1 MAYTDL
7 ILKPTR
13 NVPSHK
19 IVSEFR
25 TDFTGL
31 AGKIVKVSSY
41 DPDADTFY
49 SQSDPVGGS
58 YDGVFS
64 NKQIAPFAVTTAT
77 LNDVSNEVLGITL
90 EGTAVT
96 DANGNKIDG
105 FNKRYADDNG
115 YVASGKPVQIATEGT
130 FWYDAKQFTG
140 AAKPAPGSGLATDYD
155 GKLRCIDLS
164 LTGAVANVGHLVNI
178 PFAVG
183 KVLSSTGT
191 RQQDVLIQLNF

>member
-1 MAYTDL
+1 MAFTDL

-13 NVPSHK
+13 NVPPHK
-19 IVSEFR
+19 VLSEFR

-41 DPDADTFY
+41 DPDADTYY
-49 SQSDPVGGS
+49 SQNDSVGGT
-58 YDGVFS
+58 YDGVYS

-77 LNDVSNEVLGITL
+77 LDDSSASVLGITL

-105 FNKRYADDNG
+105 FNKRYADENG
-115 YVASGKPVQIATEGT
+115 FVASGKPVQIATEGT

-140 AAKPAPGSGLATDYD
+140 AAKPAPGSGLASDYD
-155 GKLRCIDLS
+155 GKLRVVDLANTNAS
-164 LTGAVANVGHLVNI
+164 GAVINSDVVI
-178 PFAVG
+178 G

>member
-1 MAYTDL
+1 MAFTDL

-13 NVPSHK
+13 NVPPHK
-19 IVSEFR
+19 VLSEFR

-41 DPDADTFY
+41 DPDADTYY
-49 SQSDPVGGS
+49 SQNDSVGGS
-58 YDGVFS
+58 YDGVYS

-77 LNDVSNEVLGITL
+77 LNDSSSSVLGITL

-105 FNKRYADDNG
+105 FNKRYADENG
-115 YVASGKPVQIATEGT
+115 LVASGKPVQIATEGT

-140 AAKPAPGSGLATDYD
+140 AAKPAPGSGLAADYN
-155 GKLRCIDLS
+155 GSLRVVDLAATNAS
-164 LTGAVANVGHLVNI
+164 GAVINSDVVI
-178 PFAVG
+178 G

>member
-13 NVPSHK
+13 SVPPHK

-31 AGKIVKVSSY
+31 SGKIVKVSSY

-49 SQSDPVGGS
+49 SQSNPVGGS

-77 LNDVSNEVLGITL
+77 EGDNTSTVLGITL

-140 AAKPAPGSGLATDYD
+140 AAKPEPGSGLAADYD
-155 GKLRCIDLS
+155 GKLRCLDLNATNASGS
-164 LTGAVANVGHLVNI
+164 LSNEPLI
-178 PFAVG
+178 IG
-183 KVLSSTGT
+183 KVISNTGT
-191 RQQDVLIQLNF
+191 RQSDVLIQLNF

>member
-1 MAYTDL
+1 MAFTDL

-13 NVPSHK
+13 NVPPHK
-19 IVSEFR
+19 VLSEFR

-41 DPDADTFY
+41 DPDADTYY
-49 SQSDPVGGS
+49 SQNDSVGGT
-58 YDGVFS
+58 YDGVYS

-77 LNDVSNEVLGITL
+77 LDDSSASVLGITL

-105 FNKRYADDNG
+105 FNKRYADENG
-115 YVASGKPVQIATEGT
+115 FVASGKPVQIATEGT

-140 AAKPAPGSGLATDYD
+140 AQKPAPGSGLASDYD
-155 GKLRCIDLS
+155 GKLRVVDLANTNAS
-164 LTGAVANVGHLVNI
+164 GAVINSDVVI
-178 PFAVG
+178 G
-183 KVLSSTGT
+183 KVLSSTGI

>member
-1 MAYTDL
+1 MAFTDL

-13 NVPSHK
+13 NVPPHK
-19 IVSEFR
+19 VLSEFR

-41 DPDADTFY
+41 DPDADTYY
-49 SQSDPVGGS
+49 SQNDSVGGT
-58 YDGVFS
+58 YDGVYS

-77 LNDVSNEVLGITL
+77 LDDSSCSVLGITL

-105 FNKRYADDNG
+105 FNKRYADENG
-115 YVASGKPVQIATEGT
+115 FVASGKPVQIATEGT

-140 AAKPAPGSGLATDYD
+140 AQKPAPGSGLASDYD
-155 GKLRCIDLS
+155 GKLRVVDLAVTNAS
-164 LTGAVANVGHLVNI
+164 GAVINSDVVI
-178 PFAVG
+178 G

-191 RQQDVLIQLNF
+191 RQSDVLIQLNF

>member
-1 MAYTDL
+1 MAFTDL

-13 NVPSHK
+13 NVPPHK
-19 IVSEFR
+19 VLSEFR

-41 DPDADTFY
+41 DPDADTYY

-58 YDGVFS
+58 YDGVYS

-77 LNDVSNEVLGITL
+77 LDDSSASVLGITL

-105 FNKRYADDNG
+105 FNKRYADENG
-115 YVASGKPVQIATEGT
+115 FVASGKPVQIATEGT

-140 AAKPAPGSGLATDYD
+140 AQKPAPGSGLASDYD
-155 GKLRCIDLS
+155 GKLRVVDLAQANAS
-164 LTGAVANVGHLVNI
+164 GAVINSDVVI
-178 PFAVG
+178 G

-191 RQQDVLIQLNF
+191 RQSDVLIQLNF

>member
-1 MAYTDL
+1 MAFTDL

-13 NVPSHK
+13 NVPPHK
-19 IVSEFR
+19 VLSEFR

-41 DPDADTFY
+41 DPDADTYY

-58 YDGVFS
+58 YDGVYS

-77 LNDVSNEVLGITL
+77 LDDSSASVLGITL

-105 FNKRYADDNG
+105 FNKRYADENG
-115 YVASGKPVQIATEGT
+115 FVASGKPVQIATEGT

-140 AAKPAPGSGLATDYD
+140 AQKPAPGSGLASDYD
-155 GKLRCIDLS
+155 GKLRVVDLAVTNAS
-164 LTGAVANVGHLVNI
+164 GAVINSDVVI
-178 PFAVG
+178 G

-191 RQQDVLIQLNF
+191 RQSDVLIQLNF

>member
-1 MAYTDL
+1 MAFTDL

-13 NVPSHK
+13 NVPPHK
-19 IVSEFR
+19 VLSEFR

-41 DPDADTFY
+41 DPDADTYY
-49 SQSDPVGGS
+49 SQNDSVGGTF
-58 YDGVFS
+58 DGVYS

-77 LNDVSNEVLGITL
+77 LDDSSASVLGITL

-105 FNKRYADDNG
+105 FNKRYADENG
-115 YVASGKPVQIATEGT
+115 FVASGKPVQIATEGT

-140 AAKPAPGSGLATDYD
+140 AQKPAPGSGLASDYD
-155 GKLRCIDLS
+155 GKLRVVDLANTNAS
-164 LTGAVANVGHLVNI
+164 GAVINSDVVI
-178 PFAVG
+178 G
-183 KVLSSTGT
+183 KVLSSTGI

>member
-1 MAYTDL
+1 MAFTDL

-13 NVPSHK
+13 NVPPHK
-19 IVSEFR
+19 VLSEFR

-41 DPDADTFY
+41 DPDADTYY
-49 SQSDPVGGS
+49 SQNDSVGGT
-58 YDGVFS
+58 YDGVYS

-77 LNDVSNEVLGITL
+77 LDDSSASVLGITL

-105 FNKRYADDNG
+105 FNKRYADENG
-115 YVASGKPVQIATEGT
+115 FVASGKPVQIATEGT

-140 AAKPAPGSGLATDYD
+140 AAKPAPGSGLAADYD
-155 GKLRCIDLS
+155 GKLRVVDLAKTNAS
-164 LTGAVANVGHLVNI
+164 GAVINSDVVI
-178 PFAVG
+178 G